1 MRSTEARTATDQLPL
16 VSMERLSHREMK
28 DPSHQVVTLNSS
40 DRLTMLY
47 GHPVA
52 SRIVLQ
58 TLVDR
63 ALSGQPVVYLDG
75 THTFDALL
83 IGKLARRRRQ
93 PIRKV
98 LTMIHVAR
106 AFSVRQLE
114 RLMSECL
121 ADALERYHA
130 RMAVITGLLETLS
143 ADGLTDKEINRLVDR
158 MIESI
163 RHLTQQGFSLLCPCP
178 SVPLPTAPTHR
189 LFTLLRSM
197 SDRCIQVREL
207 QQKIVL
213 EDISF
218 DTEPANAA
226 FYEGSS
232 AQTHPLL
239 PTRRPVRTVH
249 PHLRSSIG

>member
-1 MRSTEARTATDQLPL
+1 MRSTEARKPTDQLPL
-16 VSMERLSHREMK
+16 ARMERLSHKEMK
-28 DPSHQVVTLNSS
+28 DPSNQVVLLNSS

-52 SRIVLQ
+52 SRISLQ

-83 IGKLARRRRQ
+83 IGKLARSRRQ

-98 LTMIHVAR
+98 LPMIHVAR
-106 AFSVRQLE
+106 AFSARQLE

-130 RMAVITGLLETLS
+130 RIAMITGLLETLS

-158 MIESI
+158 MIESV
-163 RHLTQQGFSLLCPCP
+163 RHLTQQGFSLLCSCP
-178 SVPLPTAPTHR
+178 SVPLPMAPAHR
-189 LFTLLRSM
+189 LFILLRSM
-197 SDRCIQVREL
+197 SDRCIQVHEL
-207 QQKIVL
+207 QNKIVL

-218 DTEPANAA
+218 DTVPANAA

-232 AQTHPLL
+232 AQTHPPL
-239 PTRRPVRTVH
+239 PIRRPVHTVH
-249 PHLRSSIG
+249 PQQRQHS